1 LIAYV
6 RLAQD
11 HSKWAVTFPPSS
23 ADGGARASRRLL
35 GGRALNLTA
44 GVRGD
49 GHPRSVCIGD
59 INRAGHQLQRGGGT
73 VCFIRNS
80 ALWET
85 FSPIVNEYYACGQP
99 A

>member
-1 LIAYV
+1 MW
-6 RLAQD
+6 LAQD
-11 HSKWAVTFPPSS
+11 HSKWAVTILPGS
-23 ADGGARASRRLL
+23 ADDGAPASRRLL

-44 GVRGD
+44 GTRSG
-49 GHPRSVCIGD
+49 GHPKSVCIGD

-85 FSPIVNEYYACGQP
+85 FSPIVGEYYACGQ
-99 A
+99 AA